1 MLNYAWTDADKFILR
16 EWGLMNS
23 SNAFIKTTNIAL
35 DLPVVTNNFKE
46 MIHGIHAGRDRVV
59 PFQNARDRTTVK
71 VLLDFRRMDFPGVLS
86 NCEGCHITGTYSTVP
101 ANALMSVFESRND
114 AYVATPTPALA
125 GTSLA
130 TANPQDTVQ
139 TPFGAACAACHDH
152 PSAKA
157 HMQQNGSRLNVNRNS
172 VGVIAESCQVCHGPG
187 SEWDAAAV
195 HK

>member
-1 MLNYAWTDADKFILR
+1 MQNYAWTAADLKILG
-16 EWGLMNS
+16 EWGVDRFAT
-23 SNAFIKTTNIAL
+23 NAAL
-35 DLPVVTNNFKE
+35 QLPTVTNNFKE

-71 VLLDFRRMDFPGVLS
+71 VLLDFRRMDFPGVLN
-86 NCEGCHITGTYSTVP
+86 NCEGCHIAGTYSTVP
-101 ANALMSVFESRND
+101 ANALMSVFESRSD

-125 GTSLA
+125 GSSLA
-130 TANPQDTVQ
+130 SANPQDTVQ
-139 TPFGAACAACHDH
+139 TPFGGACAACHDH

-172 VGVIAESCQVCHGPG
+172 VGTIAESCQVCHGPG
-187 SEWDAAAV
+187 AEWDAAAV